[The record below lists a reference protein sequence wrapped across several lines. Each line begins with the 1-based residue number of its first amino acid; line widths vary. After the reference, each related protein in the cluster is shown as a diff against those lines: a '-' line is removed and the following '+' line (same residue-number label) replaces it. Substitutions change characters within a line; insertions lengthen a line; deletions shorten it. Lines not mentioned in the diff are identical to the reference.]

1 MTDQISNGSQ
11 REYPSSAADRD
22 ENDDWA
28 ACTLHCQ
35 IEGGGVGINV
45 LGDEFS
51 KSLQTGVLE

>member
-11 REYPSSAADRD
+11 REDPSSAAARD
-22 ENDDWA
+22 EDDDWA

-35 IEGGGVGINV
+35 IEGGVGINV

-51 KSLQTGVLE
+51 KSLQTGGLE